1 MNWPAIF
8 LGCFVVGFLLS
19 ALSFALSA
27 VALHFHVHVPFVHHL
42 HLPHAHAG
50 HIGHAHGGH
59 AGVSP
64 INFATLMAFLAWF
77 GGTGYLLTSQFRW
90 LAIPALTMASLAG
103 GTGAFAV
110 FWVMAHVLWSPDENM
125 QSADYQMVGVL
136 GRIGHSIRE
145 SGTGELIY
153 AHAGTR
159 HSCGARS
166 ADGRAIEHGAE
177 VVVTAYDRGIAYVRR
192 WDELAADKS

>member
-27 VALHFHVHVPFVHHL
+27 IALHFHVYVPFVHHL

-50 HIGHAHGGH
+50 HIGHAAH

-64 INFATLMAFLAWF
+64 ITFATMMAFLAWF
-77 GGTGYLLTSQFRW
+77 GGTGYLLTSRFRW
-90 LAIPALTMASLAG
+90 LALPALTVATLG
-103 GTGAFAV
+103 GGIGAFVV
-110 FWVMAHVLWSPDENM
+110 FWVMAHVLWSPDESM
-125 QSADYQMVGVL
+125 QSADYRMVGVL
-136 GRIGHSIRE
+136 GRVGHAIRDG
-145 SGTGELIY
+145 GTGELIY
-153 AHAGTR
+153 AHRGTR

-166 ADGRAIEHGAE
+166 ADGRAIDHGVE